1 MPTTMRTTRRQFVAT
16 AFGVVAAAL
25 GAEAQPVG
33 PRRRIGVLLVLLS
46 PTGAEAQ
53 AFRQGLRDVGYLEGR
68 DVVIE
73 WRSADGDY
81 ARLPQ
86 LAADLVDRKVDVIV
100 ADTTSATQAAQRATS
115 TIPIVMAIVADPVG
129 SGLVTNLSQ
138 PGGNLTGLSIMLAE
152 LSAKRLQ
159 LLKEAMPGL
168 SQVAVLWNP
177 PTPYHAKA
185 VENLKAAAPA
195 LAIELSFV
203 NARTSEEIAPA
214 FETVSRTHAQA
225 LYVIDCPPF
234 YTHRTTLLRLAGK
247 SRLPVISGERPYA
260 DAGALISYGPSYADQ
275 MRRSTGY
282 VDKIFKG
289 VKPSGL
295 PIEQPSKFDLVVN
308 LKTAKALGLTI
319 PPSVLLRAD
328 QVIE

>member
-1 MPTTMRTTRRQFVAT
+1 VDRRHFLVTSLA
-16 AFGVVAAAL
+16 GVLAPPLAAGGQQA
-25 GAEAQPVG
+25 AS
-33 PRRRIGVLLVLLS
+33 RRRIGVLLVFLS
-46 PTGAEAQ
+46 PAGPEAQ
-53 AFRQGLRDVGYLEGR
+53 AFRQGLRDAGYIEGR

-73 WRSADGDY
+73 WRSANGDY

-86 LAADLVDRKVDVIV
+86 LAADLVERRVDVIV
-100 ADTTSATQAAQRATS
+100 ADTTPATKAAQRATS
-115 TIPIVMAIVADPVG
+115 AIPIVMAIVADPVG
-129 SGLVTNLSQ
+129 DGVVANLSH
-138 PGGNLTGLSIMLAE
+138 PGGNVTGLSIMLAE

-159 LLKEAMPGL
+159 LLKEAMPSL
-168 SQVAVLWNP
+168 TRVVALWNP

-185 VENLKAAAPA
+185 VESLKSVAPS
-195 LAIELSFV
+195 LAIELSV
-203 NARTSEEIAPA
+203 VSVRKPEEIVPA
-214 FETVSRTHAQA
+214 FEAVNRARAQA

-247 SRLPVISGERPYA
+247 ARLPVISGERPYA
-260 DAGALISYGPSYADQ
+260 DGGALISYGPSYADQ

-295 PIEQPSKFDLVVN
+295 PIEQPNKFDLVVN
-308 LKTAKALGLTI
+308 LKTARALGLTI

-328 QVIE
+328 QLIE